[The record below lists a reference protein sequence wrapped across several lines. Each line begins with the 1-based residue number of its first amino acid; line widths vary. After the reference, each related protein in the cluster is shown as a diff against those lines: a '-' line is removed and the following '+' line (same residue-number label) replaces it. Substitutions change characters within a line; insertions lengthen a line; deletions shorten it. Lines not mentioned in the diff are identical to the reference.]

1 MPRWSS
7 GKIGESVDDQAQPAQ
22 PPTAA
27 RYATAWA
34 FLVSGIALSS
44 WFVRLP
50 SIKADLVLTNG
61 DIGVAGFVIA
71 GGAVLAMQVTGRLTA
86 RFGSAPLLRASA
98 ILVPFLLLGPAF
110 ADDLG
115 QLLAGCLAFGVVV
128 GLLDVAMNAH
138 GVAVERVLGRP
149 VMNSLHGAWSIGA
162 ITGSGLAGLAA
173 GADWSPAR
181 HFGWLAVTLA
191 VGSVAAAWWLLPAA
205 TDRRARPDP
214 AGATPQPGRAET
226 ATRPRWRTGL
236 TRTVALLG
244 LMGSICLGAEG
255 AVGGWSTLFLAEQR
269 SVSPGVAS
277 LGYLS
282 FSVLMTAG
290 RLVGDRLSRRWS
302 PAVMI
307 RTGATLAAASLALA
321 LAVPSAPATIAALGL
336 CGVGLSVLVPVIFSA
351 VGRESTRYDS
361 SGASA
366 GASVAHFTTIG
377 YLGVLGGPV
386 VVGAVAERA
395 GLTAALALPAA
406 LLVLVVLGARLT
418 TTGATPEHSGT
429 DSAGPGTSPARP
441 TGRA

>member
-1 MPRWSS
+1 M
-7 GKIGESVDDQAQPAQ
+7 DDPSQPAQ
-22 PPTAA
+22 PPAAA
-27 RYATAWA
+27 RYATAWT

-50 SIKADLVLTNG
+50 SIKADLDLTNG
-61 DIGVAGFVIA
+61 DVGIAGFAIA
-71 GGAVLAMQVTGRLTA
+71 AGAVLAMQVTGRLTA
-86 RFGSAPLLRASA
+86 RFGSAPVLRGSA
-98 ILVPFLLLGPAF
+98 LLVPFLLLGPAF
-110 ADDLG
+110 AGNLG

-149 VMNSLHGAWSIGA
+149 VMSGLHGAWSIGA

-173 GADWSPAR
+173 GAGWSPAR
-181 HFGWLAVTLA
+181 HFGWLAVVLA
-191 VGSVAAAWWLLPAA
+191 VGSVAAARWLLPAT
-205 TDRRARPDP
+205 TDRRARPGP
-214 AGATPQPGRAET
+214 AAAAPQAGQDVAADRA
-226 ATRPRWRTGL
+226 RWRTGL

-255 AVGGWSTLFLAEQR
+255 AVGGWSTLFLTEQR
-269 SVSPGVAS
+269 AVSPAVAS
-277 LGYLS
+277 LGYLT

-290 RLVGDRLSRRWS
+290 RLVGDRLSRRWA
-302 PAVMI
+302 PATML
-307 RTGATLAAASLALA
+307 RTGATVAAGGLALA
-321 LAVPSAPATIAALGL
+321 LAVPSAPVTIAALGL

-351 VGRESTRYDS
+351 VGRESNRYDS

-386 VVGAVAERA
+386 VVGAVAERF
-395 GLTAALALPAA
+395 GLTTALALPAV

-418 TTGATPEHSGT
+418 TPAPDQTGQDQTRR
-429 DSAGPGTSPARP
+429 DQAGPDTSAARP